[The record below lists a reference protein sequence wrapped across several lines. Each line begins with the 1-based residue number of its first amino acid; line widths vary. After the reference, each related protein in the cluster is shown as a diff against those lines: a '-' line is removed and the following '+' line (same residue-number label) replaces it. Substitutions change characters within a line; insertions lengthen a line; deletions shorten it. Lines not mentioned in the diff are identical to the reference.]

1 VRLESARESER
12 LVAALAQLPARQRE
26 ILHLVFYGEQT
37 IEEAA
42 RIAGVALGT
51 ARTHYARGKQRL
63 REYEAQRAPTLAQLL
78 AREPGDAR
86 ARRIRWARLA
96 LPLAG
101 AAAAGLVWWI
111 STTSPPAR
119 DAQLATGGSPQRSEH
134 PPQLPDGAPIALG
147 SLRSPTDV
155 LLAPPLASL
164 PRDFSRSL
172 IPAPRSAAPRGERQS
187 LSSPARRFSA

>member
-1 VRLESARESER
+1 MSER
-12 LVAALAQLPARQRE
+12 DDDRPLRAAFA
-26 ILHLVFYGEQT
+26 
-37 IEEAA
+37 
-42 RIAGVALGT
+42 
-51 ARTHYARGKQRL
+51 RL
-63 REYEAQRAPTLAQLL
+63 REHEAKRAPALEQLL
-78 AREPGDAR
+78 ARKPSDAR
-86 ARRIRWARLA
+86 AQRLRWPRLA

-111 STTSPPAR
+111 STSAPSTPGDR
-119 DAQLATGGSPQRSEH
+119 LATGDSPQRSEH
-134 PPQLPDGAPIALG
+134 TPQLPDDAPIALG

-172 IPAPRSAAPRGERQS
+172 IPAPRAPASARDEHHS